1 MSYVTPYLP
10 QAGIDTARNW
20 ARSGKQYFVKAFEQ
34 ANGECRNCQGN
45 GVVYLVLAE
54 SGPHGHPMVGKVLTW
69 YDGDGQTRKG
79 WYVIGDTLSF
89 TCPECEKRPKREP
102 VYVLPPKR
110 PEKEIERLAQMFRSK
125 EKMLK

>member
-79 WYVIGDTLSF
+79 WYVIGDTLAF
-89 TCPECEKRPKREP
+89 VCPECKGLRHETGE
-102 VYVLPPKR
+102 YVLPPKR
-110 PEKEIERLAQMFRSK
+110 PDADMKKLGERMRR
-125 EKMLK
+125 